1 MSTNNSSRGYVGQSY
16 NNGKHLFSLPDEL
29 IIDPDEPD
37 WDYDMAHAAASA
49 MKQLDR
55 IERMRSWG
63 ETKRRALSSNII
75 PCGSDTASCAQ
86 INTRYVT
93 EESSLLRRSGGAPNR
108 KSTNMRNMKMSK
120 KKGGDVVSADDVN
133 PYSTPL
139 LPDAEYSSSHKFPKD
154 SSKKLL
160 FQVTMPKMEPTW
172 GMDQLEAETCTGID
186 SLYPLTRGFRHN
198 PRDDSP
204 DKPNYSCSRLVP
216 DDYDNAPHDAET
228 IVSTGSGQSRS
239 SPTSVTHMSSILSDY
254 SADSGIRELQRELE
268 SLKRFSTLSSP
279 IIPEESR
286 CVVHFAHPLVTAVK
300 QRPKTLPEEVSEL
313 FFDQDELIMLHEE
326 REAQIFEEQVE
337 CIAMPSESNDE
348 LSISVSFPIT
358 RVLPKQHNTGAIY
371 HEPDICPAVE
381 VQALPKTCKEI

>member
-1 MSTNNSSRGYVGQSY
+1 
-16 NNGKHLFSLPDEL
+16 
-29 IIDPDEPD
+29 
-37 WDYDMAHAAASA
+37 
-49 MKQLDR
+49 
-55 IERMRSWG
+55 
-63 ETKRRALSSNII
+63 
-75 PCGSDTASCAQ
+75 
-86 INTRYVT
+86 
-93 EESSLLRRSGGAPNR
+93 
-108 KSTNMRNMKMSK
+108 
-120 KKGGDVVSADDVN
+120 
-133 PYSTPL
+133 
-139 LPDAEYSSSHKFPKD
+139 
-154 SSKKLL
+154 
-160 FQVTMPKMEPTW
+160 
-172 GMDQLEAETCTGID
+172 
-186 SLYPLTRGFRHN
+186 
-198 PRDDSP
+198 
-204 DKPNYSCSRLVP
+204 
-216 DDYDNAPHDAET
+216 
-228 IVSTGSGQSRS
+228 
-239 SPTSVTHMSSILSDY
+239 MSSILSDY

-279 IIPEESR
+279 IVPEESR